1 MLSRRAAQESG
12 SLSGSTRFVRRKIQ
26 GGLGFW
32 GTFVGQELGMDV
44 VRFVRALAWMMA
56 IATVATLGT
65 PSAVK
70 AQTDGHAAAQ
80 TATLPDA
87 PTPQTAAPQTD
98 EGAKA
103 QLKRSIEVLGK
114 GSIFFPELAH
124 ERRPL
129 TSKQKFQLAVDETI
143 APSRFLGSAF
153 TAGIGQA
160 RDSLHDYGQGWEGYG
175 KRYGSSVASNASSH
189 LLGTGLLP
197 SLTHEDPRYFVKIF
211 GSPKTRI
218 LYAMSRVLITRTDE
232 GYSTFNWSNV
242 LGGLMAESLAVSYLP
257 DSERT
262 AGKTFTR
269 FGVRMG
275 FGALDNVVKEYW
287 PTIFKSLRINKI
299 IPPERSDPG
308 TVTPQVGPP
317 APPPQKEPQR

>member
-1 MLSRRAAQESG
+1 VLIRSDTQVAD
-12 SLSGSTRFVRRKIQ
+12 SLSSVNQ
-26 GGLGFW
+26 SQPLWGFW
-32 GTFVGQELGMDV
+32 GTFVGQEFGMDV
-44 VRFVRALAWMMA
+44 VRFVRGLTFAAWA
-56 IATVATLGT
+56 AVAVLGT
-65 PSAVK
+65 ATAAK
-70 AQTDGHAAAQ
+70 AQTDDHPAQ
-80 TATLPDA
+80 TTTLPDA
-87 PTPQTAAPQTD
+87 PTPQVPAQQTD
-98 EGAKA
+98 QGAKA
-103 QLKRSIEVLGK
+103 GLKHSMEVLGK
-114 GSIFFPELAH
+114 RSIFFPELAH

-143 APSRFLGSAF
+143 APSRFLTSAF
-153 TAGIGQA
+153 TAGISQA

-189 LLGTGLLP
+189 LIGTGLLP

-211 GSPKTRI
+211 GSPKSRI
-218 LYAMSRVLITRTDE
+218 LYAMTRVFITRTDE

-317 APPPQKEPQR
+317 APPPQKEPPKEPQHQ

>member
-1 MLSRRAAQESG
+1 LSSSELAHQLAAEFKQ
-12 SLSGSTRFVRRKIQ
+12 F
-26 GGLGFW
+26 LGIW
-32 GTFVGQELGMDV
+32 GTFVGQAIRTNV
-44 VRFVRALAWMMA
+44 VRFAHVFAFGAVAIVAL
-56 IATVATLGT
+56 LGGAS
-65 PSAVK
+65 PMK
-70 AQTDGHAAAQ
+70 AQTDDHAAQ
-80 TATLPDA
+80 SATLPDA
-87 PTPQTAAPQTD
+87 PTPQTPAQQTD
-98 EGAKA
+98 QGAKA
-103 QLKRSIEVLGK
+103 QLKHSMEVLGK
-114 GSIFFPELAH
+114 RSIFFPELAH

-143 APSRFLGSAF
+143 APSRFFTSAF
-153 TAGIGQA
+153 TAGISQA
-160 RDSLHDYGQGWEGYG
+160 RDSLPDYGQGWEGYG

-189 LLGTGLLP
+189 LFGTGLLP

-211 GSPKTRI
+211 GSPKNRI
-218 LYAMSRVLITRTDE
+218 LYAMSRVIITRTDE

-317 APPPQKEPQR
+317 APPPQREPQKEQQH

>member
-1 MLSRRAAQESG
+1 MSILRETLHLSAHSQR
-12 SLSGSTRFVRRKIQ
+12 SLQIKDVSK
-26 GGLGFW
+26 LW
-32 GTFVGQELGMDV
+32 GIFVGQEFRIEV
-44 VRFVRALAWMMA
+44 VRIVRAFALLAV
-56 IATVATLGT
+56 ATVAVLGT
-65 PSAVK
+65 ATATK
-70 AQTDGHAAAQ
+70 AQTDDHAAQ

-87 PTPQTAAPQTD
+87 PTPQTSAQTAD
-98 EGAKA
+98 QGPKA
-103 QLKRSIEVLGK
+103 QLKHSIEVLGK
-114 GSIFFPELAH
+114 RSIFFPELAH

-153 TAGIGQA
+153 TAGISQA
-160 RDSLHDYGQGWEGYG
+160 RNSLPDYGQGWDGYG

-211 GSPKTRI
+211 GSPKNRI

-317 APPPQKEPQR
+317 APPPQKDDKDKAPRN